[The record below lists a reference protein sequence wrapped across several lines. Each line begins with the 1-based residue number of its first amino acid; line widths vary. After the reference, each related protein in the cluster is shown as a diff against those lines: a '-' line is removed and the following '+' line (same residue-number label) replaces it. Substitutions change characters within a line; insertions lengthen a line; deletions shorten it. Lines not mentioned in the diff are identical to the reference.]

1 MSGQLMSK
9 QHSWPFPCIKPEFEG
24 HSLPDEVVRLVALFA
39 LPTHPLKVVFLAML
53 AEMDVMNRRILAYTS
68 VNPEDPKDSFLAW
81 WFVTNVFVNLQF
93 ISLFLFFFSN
103 EGHQKI
109 LASKPPQPKGLV

>member
-1 MSGQLMSK
+1 MSK
-9 QHSWPFPCIKPEFEG
+9 QHSWPFPCIKPKFVG

-39 LPTHPLKVVFLAML
+39 LPTHPLKKTFLPEGFL
-53 AEMDVMNRRILAYTS
+53 PFAYRTA
-68 VNPEDPKDSFLAW
+68 VNKEDPEDSFLAR

-93 ISLFLFFFSN
+93 IFLLLFFLSN
-103 EGHQKI
+103 EGYQKI